1 MHGTKLT
8 LKSSHLIF
16 ACASVDGHCTGHAAG
31 MKGPQAVAVR
41 QVVEVG
47 GGGSSEVGGSSEDGG
62 SSEGCNGRID
72 IQSMVFHPNITF

>member
-1 MHGTKLT
+1 MKYFE
-8 LKSSHLIF
+8 SSHLIF

-41 QVVEVG
+41 KAAT
-47 GGGSSEVGGSSEDGG
+47 
-62 SSEGCNGRID
+62 GRID